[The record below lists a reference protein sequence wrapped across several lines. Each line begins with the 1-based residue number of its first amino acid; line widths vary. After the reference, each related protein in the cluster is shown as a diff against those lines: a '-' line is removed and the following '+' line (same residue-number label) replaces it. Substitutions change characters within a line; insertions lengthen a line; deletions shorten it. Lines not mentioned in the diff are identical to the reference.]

1 MTLTGVVVG
10 WISVSRKPQSANWPD
25 LPYRIYVGY
34 AGWGSGQLEN
44 EIAAGAWIATNASA
58 DYIFFE
64 PEDLWRKVSKD
75 ITDSVIHLIFKPE
88 QIPDDPSLN

>member
-1 MTLTGVVVG
+1 M
-10 WISVSRKPQSANWPD
+10 QND